1 MIMSAILFQ
10 NSIQDNAYT
19 NVDIFFFSYLSDRK
33 KSNVQFMYHGG
44 S

>member
-1 MIMSAILFQ
+1 MSAILFQ

-19 NVDIFFFSYLSDRK
+19 NVDIYFFYSHLSDRK
-33 KSNVQFMYHGG
+33 RSNVQFMYHGG